1 MGFTSIWHWIIVLI
15 FLVLLFLIFVFLVFR
30 LLWRWGSKD

>member
-1 MGFTSIWHWIIVLI
+1 MGFVAEIYLYFALF
-15 FLVLLFLIFVFLVFR
+15 FLLLFLIFVFLVFR